1 MVEVVITATIAATTG
16 RRASVVTL
24 KRPVDG
30 ESLSIFDIY
39 FCELIF
45 TVVRR

>member
-1 MVEVVITATIAATTG
+1 MVEVAITATIAATTG

-30 ESLSIFDIY
+30 ESLSRVG
-39 FCELIF
+39 LIC
-45 TVVRR
+45 TCGMLYC